1 MCGYLYLC
9 RTYYAYHELCP
20 LLRVQKALSK
30 VCGAWIIG
38 RRGGVGMAYGLV
50 FQVGGGGG
58 HVSVCDFACRR
69 VGSALEVVCSVTG
82 VPGGTM
88 SLYSVV

>member
-50 FQVGGGGG
+50 FQVGGGG
-58 HVSVCDFACRR
+58 
-69 VGSALEVVCSVTG
+69 
-82 VPGGTM
+82 M
-88 SLYSVV
+88 SLYVTSRVDVSDRRWRWCAA